1 MRVLAIS
8 VDEQEDSARMKREL
22 SLTFPLLSDKD
33 EKVTRLY
40 GLVHEKGYGDNA
52 IARPANLL
60 LDAGG
65 VIRWAVFTDN
75 IRVRPRPAAVLEQAK
90 ALK

>member
-1 MRVLAIS
+1 MQVLAIS
-8 VDEQEDSARMKREL
+8 VDDEEDSARMKREL
-22 SLTFPLLSDKD
+22 SLTFPLLSDED
-33 EKVTRLY
+33 EAVTKRY
-40 GLVHEKGYGDNA
+40 GLLHEKGHDRN

-60 LDAGG
+60 LDGGG

-75 IRVRPRPAAVLEQAK
+75 IRVRTHPAEVLEQAK

>member
-1 MRVLAIS
+1 MQVLAIS
-8 VDEQEDSARMKREL
+8 VDDKEDSARMKREL
-22 SLTFPLLSDKD
+22 SLTFPLLSDAD
-33 EKVTRLY
+33 EAVIRRY
-40 GLVHEKGYGDNA
+40 GLLHQAGSEGD

-60 LDAGG
+60 LDVSG

-75 IRVRPRPAAVLEQAK
+75 IRVRPHPSTVLEQAK

>member
-8 VDEQEDSARMKREL
+8 VDDKEDSARMKREL
-22 SLTFPLLSDKD
+22 SLTFPLLSDTD
-33 EKVTRLY
+33 EAVTKRY
-40 GLVHEKGYGDNA
+40 GLVHEKGSDRD

-60 LDAGG
+60 LDGSG

-75 IRVRPRPAAVLEQAK
+75 IRVRPRPATVLEQAK
-90 ALK
+90 ALQ